1 MAYSYDIKLANI
13 ILSTADESRIVGQTA
28 LGSTDDAAVCVK
40 ALQSEIT
47 DNSSNLQISLNQ
59 KIDKDKLSFFH
70 DATDNAE
77 ESIEFV
83 YSTDGWKVDDT
94 VVTLSDYG
102 IGVKGTPKTG
112 DTFTVK
118 YKFHTITKIV
128 YVDENENAITV
139 TRRLYKVSGSNYLVQ
154 GPLTCSK
161 GADFNLFTKMN
172 VPFSI
177 KATIMTTN
185 FFASGSIMKRYVSS
199 NDWWDF
205 HLVAGYPVFTLVA
218 AGTKQSYSWFLRKHI
233 SANTFHTISFFCS
246 SPTDGTF
253 GLMVD
258 GIVDNRPVTIPIS
271 AQRTVPNQCEV
282 IAGAD
287 GNIWFYDAFQITGV
301 RHDSVG
307 KARIATIPI
316 TEGTFFYS
324 DEDYE

>member
-1 MAYSYDIKLANI
+1 M
-13 ILSTADESRIVGQTA
+13 
-28 LGSTDDAAVCVK
+28 
-40 ALQSEIT
+40 
-47 DNSSNLQISLNQ
+47 
-59 KIDKDKLSFFH
+59 
-70 DATDNAE
+70 
-77 ESIEFV
+77 
-83 YSTDGWKVDDT
+83 
-94 VVTLSDYG
+94 
-102 IGVKGTPKTG
+102 
-112 DTFTVK
+112 
-118 YKFHTITKIV
+118 
-128 YVDENENAITV
+128 
-139 TRRLYKVSGSNYLVQ
+139 
-154 GPLTCSK
+154 
-161 GADFNLFTKMN
+161 
-172 VPFSI
+172 
-177 KATIMTTN
+177 
-185 FFASGSIMKRYVSS
+185 
-199 NDWWDF
+199 
-205 HLVAGYPVFTLVA
+205 FTLVA